1 MKLTFLGAAHEVT
14 GSCTL
19 IEAAGKRI
27 LVDCGMEQGPDLYEN
42 APLPIAAGEINC
54 VLLTHAH
61 IDHSGKLPVLVKNGF
76 SGPIYTTLA
85 TGRLSRIMLSDSAH
99 IQQSEAVWRNRKA
112 ARSGEPPYVPLYT
125 VSDVEATCEQF
136 SLHGYGEKI
145 ALSKDITAE
154 FTDSGHL
161 LGSASVLLTVQENG
175 RNESIVFSGDIGNTD
190 RPIIRDPISPFG
202 ADFAVIE
209 STYGTRLHKK
219 RPDYLLELTALCERT
234 FARGGNVVIPCFAV
248 GRTQEMLVLFRQ
260 IKGKGLIS
268 SLPDFPVYVDSPL
281 ANEATRIYHD
291 RELLDYYDEATREQ
305 VEKGVN
311 ILSFPGLQ
319 AAVTTDESIAINRDP
334 RPKVILSAS
343 GMCEAGRIRHHL
355 KHNLWRRECTVL
367 FVGYQAEGTL
377 GRKLINGA
385 SSTTLFGEEVQVN
398 AEIVSLNGISGH
410 ADRDGLLAWLDGFQK
425 KPKQVFVNHGTD
437 RVCDEF
443 AETISVQLGIPAVA
457 PYNGSSYTTDPFACV
472 DSGNQ
477 KLLEKPV
484 SYPKG
489 GRQRSLFEALTA
501 AGHRLMRIID
511 QQKETT
517 NKNIATLTS
526 QITALCDKWEKR

>member
-1 MKLTFLGAAHEVT
+1 M
-14 GSCTL
+14 
-19 IEAAGKRI
+19 
-27 LVDCGMEQGPDLYEN
+27 
-42 APLPIAAGEINC
+42 
-54 VLLTHAH
+54 
-61 IDHSGKLPVLVKNGF
+61 
-76 SGPIYTTLA
+76 
-85 TGRLSRIMLSDSAH
+85 
-99 IQQSEAVWRNRKA
+99 
-112 ARSGEPPYVPLYT
+112 
-125 VSDVEATCEQF
+125 
-136 SLHGYGEKI
+136 
-145 ALSKDITAE
+145 
-154 FTDSGHL
+154 
-161 LGSASVLLTVQENG
+161 
-175 RNESIVFSGDIGNTD
+175 
-190 RPIIRDPISPFG
+190 
-202 ADFAVIE
+202 
-209 STYGTRLHKK
+209 
-219 RPDYLLELTALCERT
+219 
-234 FARGGNVVIPCFAV
+234 VIPCFAV

-260 IKGKGLIS
+260 IKEKGLIS

-319 AAVTTDESIAINRDP
+319 AAVTTDESIAINRDS

-425 KPKQVFVNHGTD
+425 KPKQVFVNHGSD

-443 AETISVQLGIPAVA
+443 AETISGQLGIPAVA